1 MWKMA
6 SWMNTLVLFI
16 ANELRDRLSN
26 AVYGFMEKRGYLE
39 DVFGRYS
46 RYGQR
51 YVNDSSIMESSD
63 VYELVQDISNQVALA
78 EPVVIGPDGDEVR
91 DHHLLRILR
100 NPNSYL
106 TGFEF
111 SKLETNTLL
120 INGEAFPLT
129 DQDQLHLAYG
139 VTTKIDER
147 LQEQF
152 QMGGQKI
159 PSSMIRHIKNIGT
172 DAIKGAGVI
181 DLAKNTLEGVLSAEK
196 VLTDKYT
203 KGGLLAFL
211 LKLDAHINPN
221 NSAQTKIVN
230 AILDQLEGT
239 QDDSSHSVKMIPL
252 GKGYSIE
259 TLKSPVDDAAILNY
273 LGVYKKD
280 LGKFLGIN
288 VDTYQALMKTDIE
301 KAMMY
306 LHNKAVK
313 PILKNKSEHYS
324 ALFFLPNSGYRVEW
338 KINILDFVP
347 YSTKTNIG
355 YNIVRTGITSPDN
368 VAAMVGFPRQ
378 NVPETEAIYISNDL
392 TEIGKK
398 NATDNSLP
406 TDDNL
411 KGGDGNEEKGN
422 PDI

>member
-1 MWKMA
+1 MK
-6 SWMNTLVLFI
+6 
-16 ANELRDRLSN
+16 LRDRLSN
-26 AVYGFMEKRGYLE
+26 AVYSFMEKRGYIE
-39 DVFGRYS
+39 DIFGYYT

-51 YVNDSSIMESSD
+51 YVTDSSIMEPSD

-78 EPVVIGPDGDEVR
+78 TPIVIGPDGNEVK
-91 DHHLLRILR
+91 DHHLLNILKS
-100 NPNSYL
+100 PNDYL

-111 SKLETNTLL
+111 TKLETNTLL
-120 INGEAFPLT
+120 INGETFPLT
-129 DQDQLHLAYG
+129 DKDQLHLAYG
-139 VTTKIDER
+139 VTTKINER
-147 LQEQF
+147 LQEEF
-152 QMGGQKI
+152 EMNGQKI
-159 PSSMIRHIKNIGT
+159 PGQMIRHIKNIGT
-172 DAIKGAGVI
+172 DSLKGAGII
-181 DLAKNTLEGVLSAEK
+181 DLARNTLEGVLSAEK

-203 KGGLLAFL
+203 KGGLLAFM

-221 NSAQTKIVN
+221 NSAQTKIVK

-239 QDDSSHSVKMIPL
+239 QNESDHSVKMIPL

-288 VDTYQALMKTDIE
+288 VDTYQSLMKADIE

-306 LHNKAVK
+306 LHNKAIK
-313 PILKNKSEHYS
+313 PILKNKSEHYT
-324 ALFFLPNSGYRVEW
+324 ALFFMPNSGYRVEW

-368 VAAMVGFPRQ
+368 VAEMLGFPKQ
-378 NVPETEAIYISNDL
+378 NTPETQAIYISNDL
-392 TEIGKK
+392 SRIGQK
-398 NATDNSLP
+398 NATDDSLP
-406 TDDNL
+406 TNDQNV
-411 KGGDGNEEKGN
+411 KGGDGNEEEGN
-422 PDI
+422 SHD

>member
-1 MWKMA
+1 MK
-6 SWMNTLVLFI
+6 
-16 ANELRDRLSN
+16 LRDRLSN
-26 AVYGFMEKRGYLE
+26 AVYGFMEKRGYIE
-39 DVFGRYS
+39 EVFGRYS

-51 YVNDSSIMESSD
+51 YVTDSSIMESSD

-78 EPVVIGPDGDEVR
+78 EPVVIGPDGDEVKN
-91 DHHLLRILR
+91 HHLLNILR

-139 VTTKIDER
+139 VTTRIDER

-159 PSSMIRHIKNIGT
+159 PGSMIRHIKNMGT
-172 DAIKGAGVI
+172 DAIKGAGII

-368 VAAMVGFPRQ
+368 VADMLGFPKQ
-378 NVPETEAIYISNDL
+378 NTPETQAIYISNDL

-406 TDDNL
+406 TEGDL
-411 KGGDGNEEKGN
+411 KGGDGNEKEGN
-422 PDI
+422 SDV

>member
-1 MWKMA
+1 MK
-6 SWMNTLVLFI
+6 
-16 ANELRDRLSN
+16 LRDRLSN
-26 AVYGFMEKRGYLE
+26 AVYSFMEKRGYIE
-39 DVFGRYS
+39 DIFGRTT

-78 EPVVIGPDGDEVR
+78 TPVVIGPDGNEVK
-91 DHHLLRILR
+91 DHHLLKILQR
-100 NPNSYL
+100 PNDYL

-111 SKLETNTLL
+111 TKLETNTLL
-120 INGEAFPLT
+120 INGETFPLT
-129 DQDQLHLAYG
+129 DRDQLHLAYG
-139 VTTKIDER
+139 VTTKINER
-147 LQEQF
+147 LQEEF
-152 QMGGQKI
+152 EMNGQNI
-159 PSSMIRHIKNIGT
+159 PGQMIRHIKNIGT
-172 DAIKGAGVI
+172 DSLKGAGII
-181 DLAKNTLEGVLSAEK
+181 DLARNTLEGVLSAEK

-203 KGGLLAFL
+203 KGGLLAFM

-221 NSAQTKIVN
+221 NSAQTKIVK

-239 QDDSSHSVKMIPL
+239 QNDSDHSVKMIPL

-288 VDTYQALMKTDIE
+288 VDTYQSLMKTDIE

-306 LHNKAVK
+306 LHNKAIK
-313 PILKNKSEHYS
+313 PILKNKSEHYT
-324 ALFFLPNSGYRVEW
+324 ALFFMPNSGYRVEW

-368 VAAMVGFPRQ
+368 VAEMLGFPKQ
-378 NVPETEAIYISNDL
+378 NTPETQAIYISNDL
-392 TEIGKK
+392 SRIGQK
-398 NATDNSLP
+398 NATDDSLP
-406 TDDNL
+406 TNDQNL
-411 KGGDGNEEKGN
+411 KGGDGNEEEGN
-422 PDI
+422 SHD

>member
-1 MWKMA
+1 MEGGEK
-6 SWMNTLVLFI
+6 VK
-16 ANELRDRLSN
+16 LRERFSN
-26 AVYGFMEKRGYLE
+26 AVYSFMEKRGMIE
-39 DVFGRYS
+39 DIYGRAA

-51 YVNDSSIMESSD
+51 YVTDSSIMESSD

-78 EPVVIGPDGDEVR
+78 EPVVIGPDGEVVKN
-91 DHHLLRILR
+91 HHLLKILKQ
-100 NPNSYL
+100 PNDYL

-120 INGEAFPLT
+120 INGETFPIT
-129 DQDQLHLAYG
+129 DNDQLHLGYG
-139 VTTKIDER
+139 IQTKLDER
-147 LQEQF
+147 LIESF
-152 QMGGQKI
+152 EMNGQTI
-159 PSSMIRHIKNIGT
+159 PGSMIRHIKNIGV
-172 DAIKGAGVI
+172 DSLKGAGII
-181 DLAKNTLEGVLSAEK
+181 DLAKSTLEGVLSAEK

-211 LKLDAHINPN
+211 LKLDSHINPN
-221 NSAQTKIVN
+221 NSAQTKIVSR
-230 AILDQLEGT
+230 ILDQLEGV
-239 QDDSSHSVKMIPL
+239 QDENNHSVKMIPL

-288 VDTYQALMKTDIE
+288 VDTYQALMKSDLE
-301 KAMMY
+301 RAMMY
-306 LHNKAVK
+306 LHNKAIK

-324 ALFFLPNSGYRVEW
+324 ALFFKPNSGYHVEW

-368 VAAMVGFPRQ
+368 VADMLGFPKQ
-378 NVPETEAIYISNDL
+378 NTKESQAIYISNDL
-392 TEIGKK
+392 SKIGQKD
-398 NATDNSLP
+398 ATSDSLP
-406 TDDNL
+406 TGEKV
-411 KGGDGNEEKGN
+411 KGGDEK
-422 PDI
+422 

>member
-1 MWKMA
+1 
-6 SWMNTLVLFI
+6 
-16 ANELRDRLSN
+16 
-26 AVYGFMEKRGYLE
+26 MEKRGYIE
-39 DVFGRYS
+39 DIFGRTT

-78 EPVVIGPDGDEVR
+78 TPVVIGPDGNEVK
-91 DHHLLRILR
+91 DHHLLKILQR
-100 NPNSYL
+100 PNDYL

-111 SKLETNTLL
+111 TKLETNTLL
-120 INGEAFPLT
+120 INGETFPLT
-129 DQDQLHLAYG
+129 DRDQLHLAYG
-139 VTTKIDER
+139 VTTKINER
-147 LQEQF
+147 IQEEF
-152 QMGGQKI
+152 EMNGQNI
-159 PSSMIRHIKNIGT
+159 PGQMIRHIKNIGT
-172 DAIKGAGVI
+172 DSLKGAGII
-181 DLAKNTLEGVLSAEK
+181 DLARNTLEGVLSAEK

-203 KGGLLAFL
+203 KGGLLAFM

-221 NSAQTKIVN
+221 NSAQTKIVK

-239 QDDSSHSVKMIPL
+239 QNDSDHSVKMIPL

-288 VDTYQALMKTDIE
+288 VDTYQSLMKTDIE

-306 LHNKAVK
+306 LHNKAIK
-313 PILKNKSEHYS
+313 PILKNKSEHYT
-324 ALFFLPNSGYRVEW
+324 ALFFMPNSGYRVEW

-368 VAAMVGFPRQ
+368 VAEMLGFPKQ
-378 NVPETEAIYISNDL
+378 NTPETQAIYISNDL
-392 TEIGKK
+392 SRIGQK
-398 NATDNSLP
+398 NATDDSLP
-406 TDDNL
+406 TNDQNV
-411 KGGDGNEEKGN
+411 KGGDGNEKEGN
-422 PDI
+422 SDI

>member
-1 MWKMA
+1 
-6 SWMNTLVLFI
+6 
-16 ANELRDRLSN
+16 
-26 AVYGFMEKRGYLE
+26 MEKRGYLE
-39 DVFGRYS
+39 DIFGKTT

-51 YVNDSSIMESSD
+51 YVTDNSIMESSD

-78 EPVVIGPDGDEVR
+78 TPVVIGPDGQEVKN
-91 DHHLLRILR
+91 HFLLNILN
-100 NPNSYL
+100 NPNDYL

-120 INGEAFPLT
+120 INGETFPLT
-129 DQDQLHLAYG
+129 DRDQLHLAYG
-139 VTTKIDER
+139 VTTKINER
-147 LQEQF
+147 LQEEF
-152 QMGGQKI
+152 SMNGQDI
-159 PSSMIRHIKNIGT
+159 PGQMIRHIKNIGT
-172 DAIKGAGVI
+172 DSLKGAGII
-181 DLAKNTLEGVLSAEK
+181 DLARNTLEGVLSAEK
-196 VLTDKYT
+196 VLTDKYS
-203 KGGLLAFL
+203 KGGLLAFM

-221 NSAQTKIVN
+221 NSAQTKLVK
-230 AILDQLEGT
+230 AILDQLETT
-239 QDDSSHSVKMIPL
+239 QDDSNHTVKMIPL

-288 VDTYQALMKTDIE
+288 VDTYQALMKSDIE

-306 LHNKAVK
+306 LHNKAIK
-313 PILKNKSEHYS
+313 PILKNKSDHYT
-324 ALFFLPNSGYRVEW
+324 ALFFVPNSGYRVEW

-368 VAAMVGFPRQ
+368 VAEMLGFPKQ
-378 NVPETEAIYISNDL
+378 NTPETQAIYISNDL
-392 TEIGKK
+392 SKIGEK

-406 TDDNL
+406 SGDDL
-411 KGGDGNEEKGN
+411 KGGDKNEKEGNS
-422 PDI
+422 DI